1 MMNVVV
7 RRWKRVLL
15 MLPTGLLGA
24 ALRVKWEHGHAG
36 DEQAV
41 QLLAE
46 RSPGFDVGEYAE
58 ATRLAAVLDG
68 AAYEL
73 AAEWFASLGQAPMP
87 TPEELECLCPGFAAA
102 DYAEAIQK
110 NILWARK

>member
-1 MMNVVV
+1 
-7 RRWKRVLL
+7 
-15 MLPTGLLGA
+15 MLPARLLGA

-36 DEQAV
+36 DEEAV
-41 QLLAE
+41 RLLSERAPGYRAE
-46 RSPGFDVGEYAE
+46 EYAE
-58 ATRLAAVLDG
+58 AGRLAAVLDG

-73 AAEWFASLGQAPMP
+73 AAAWFAGRGQAPMP
-87 TPEELECLCPGFAAA
+87 TPEELECLCPGFATT